1 MNKTPKKALLAGL
14 LMLGICCVV
23 APSKAQDAPI
33 SDGFKRRPSGLEY
46 KIITHGQGTRKPQMN
61 DHVEINIH
69 IHDGDSI
76 LFDSRKMN
84 NNKCVPLPI
93 SAPKFKGDVMEG
105 FMLMVAGDS
114 AIFRLPVDSFR
125 KSGTQLPP
133 WAKDGER
140 IEYDVVL
147 VSVKTDAE
155 EKKDQAEKAEKQ
167 KAIDEKLLKEYFTGQ
182 KIKATKTQSGLYYK
196 INTPGS
202 GDNVKAGAT
211 ASVNY
216 TGMFMDGKKFD
227 SNTDSAFHHVQ
238 AFTLEVGVGKVIKG
252 WDEGLQLLKKG
263 SKATFYIPSTLAYGS
278 MERPGIPSNSILI
291 FDVEIT
297 DIQTPVDPAMQKET
311 DDKLIQA
318 YLAKHEMKATKTP
331 SGLYY
336 VITTKGLGP
345 NAKPGRKV
353 TMNYTGKTLDGNVFD
368 SNTDPAKGHVQPF
381 SFTLG
386 QGQVIKGWDEG
397 VQLMNLGTKA
407 TIILPSSLGYGASGA
422 GNAIPPN
429 AVLLF
434 DVEVT
439 GIDK

>member
-167 KAIDEKLLKEYFTGQ
+167 
-182 KIKATKTQSGLYYK
+182 
-196 INTPGS
+196 
-202 GDNVKAGAT
+202 
-211 ASVNY
+211 
-216 TGMFMDGKKFD
+216 
-227 SNTDSAFHHVQ
+227 SA
-238 AFTLEVGVGKVIKG
+238 
-252 WDEGLQLLKKG
+252 WD
-263 SKATFYIPSTLAYGS
+263 
-278 MERPGIPSNSILI
+278 
-291 FDVEIT
+291 
-297 DIQTPVDPAMQKET
+297 PV
-311 DDKLIQA
+311 
-318 YLAKHEMKATKTP
+318 
-331 SGLYY
+331 
-336 VITTKGLGP
+336 
-345 NAKPGRKV
+345 
-353 TMNYTGKTLDGNVFD
+353 
-368 SNTDPAKGHVQPF
+368 
-381 SFTLG
+381 
-386 QGQVIKGWDEG
+386 
-397 VQLMNLGTKA
+397 
-407 TIILPSSLGYGASGA
+407 
-422 GNAIPPN
+422 
-429 AVLLF
+429 
-434 DVEVT
+434 
-439 GIDK
+439 

>member
-1 MNKTPKKALLAGL
+1 MNRTPKNTLLTGL
-14 LMLGICCVV
+14 LILGIGGII
-23 APSKAQDAPI
+23 APAMAQDANI
-33 SDGFKRRPSGLEY
+33 ADGFKVRPSGLEY
-46 KIITHGQGTRKPQMN
+46 KIVTHGNGTRKPVLN

-69 IHDGDSI
+69 IHDGDSV

-84 NNKCVPLPI
+84 NGNCVPLPI

-114 AIFRLPVDSFR
+114 AIFRLPIDSFR
-125 KSGTQLPP
+125 KTGTQLPP
-133 WAKDGER
+133 WVKDGEK

-167 KAIDEKLLKEYFTGQ
+167 KVIDEKLLKEYLSKN

-196 INTPGS
+196 INTPGL
-202 GDNVKAGAT
+202 GNNVKAGNT

-263 SKATFYIPSTLAYGS
+263 TKATFYIPSTLAYGQ

-297 DIQTPVDPAMQKET
+297 DIQDPSKQNET

-318 YLAKHEMKATKTP
+318 YIAKNNIKATKTP

-345 NAKPGRKV
+345 NAKPGKKV

-407 TIILPSSLGYGASGA
+407 TIILPSALGYGAQGA
-422 GNAIPPN
+422 GKDIPPN

-434 DVEVT
+434 NVEVT